1 MPWADVA
8 TTKEAFAGITRKKQT
23 GGINMLDILAVAI
36 FIMAIIWVSRTKS
49 DKPDKIPGWE
59 GRSREAKG
67 ISKAGENSQ
76 PAHHCNE

>member
-1 MPWADVA
+1 
-8 TTKEAFAGITRKKQT
+8 
-23 GGINMLDILAVAI
+23 MLDVLAVAI

-67 ISKAGENSQ
+67 ISKTGENSQ